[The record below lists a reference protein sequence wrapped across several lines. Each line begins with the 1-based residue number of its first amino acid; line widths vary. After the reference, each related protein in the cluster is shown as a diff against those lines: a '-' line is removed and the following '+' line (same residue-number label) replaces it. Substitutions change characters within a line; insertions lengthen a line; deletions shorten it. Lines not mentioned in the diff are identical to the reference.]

1 MYNSS
6 SFKIIIS
13 YARGAYSLE
22 KAFDVF
28 TKLNNTEQGCFWE
41 HLLDLIQ
48 QSKCDLTDVDRA
60 ILTSKVKKTSTCCVI
75 IKKGTF
81 YHNLKRIATLS
92 EKRNALFLL
101 LCLFKQGY
109 QRKLVDNNPAKW
121 WNAEF

>member
-1 MYNSS
+1 MHVESIHWKNHLMFHEIKPYGT
-6 SFKIIIS
+6 
-13 YARGAYSLE
+13 R
-22 KAFDVF
+22 V
-28 TKLNNTEQGCFWE
+28 FWE

-75 IKKGTF
+75 IRKGTF
-81 YHNLKRIATLS
+81 YHNLKRIAALS

-109 QRKLVDNNPAKW
+109 QRKIVDNNPAKW

>member
-1 MYNSS
+1 M
-6 SFKIIIS
+6 
-13 YARGAYSLE
+13 E
-22 KAFDVF
+22 
-28 TKLNNTEQGCFWE
+28 
-41 HLLDLIQ
+41 
-48 QSKCDLTDVDRA
+48 SKCDLTDVEQA
-60 ILTSKVKKTSTCCVI
+60 ILTSKVKKISTCCVI

-92 EKRNALFLL
+92 EKRNALL

>member
-1 MYNSS
+1 M
-6 SFKIIIS
+6 
-13 YARGAYSLE
+13 E
-22 KAFDVF
+22 
-28 TKLNNTEQGCFWE
+28 
-41 HLLDLIQ
+41 
-48 QSKCDLTDVDRA
+48 SKCDLTDVERG
-60 ILTSKVKKTSTCCVI
+60 ILTSKVKKISTCCVI

-109 QRKLVDNNPAKW
+109 QRKLVDNNLAKW